1 MEINIQNAKIELIQW
16 LTTLEDSSLIQ
27 KIMDLRKNETKDWW
41 NEISDTEKKS
51 IELGTSDAENGKL
64 KPNSEAEKIYG
75 KWL

>member
-27 KIMDLRKNETKDWW
+27 KIIDLRKSETKDWW
-41 NEISDTEKKS
+41 NEISDAEKKS
-51 IELGTSDAENGKL
+51 IEKGILDADNGKL
-64 KPNSEAEKIYG
+64 KPNSDAKKIYG